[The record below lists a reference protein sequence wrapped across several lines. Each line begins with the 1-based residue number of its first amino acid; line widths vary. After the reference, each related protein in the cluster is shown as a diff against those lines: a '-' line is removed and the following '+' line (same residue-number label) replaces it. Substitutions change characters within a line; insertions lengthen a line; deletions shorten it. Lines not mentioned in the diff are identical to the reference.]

1 MKVSLII
8 NVAYNDAPGF
18 FEIFNNFIVKY
29 PVYNRKGEYSSISY
43 NFEIL
48 DIFFKNYDIFVNW
61 INCYYTYGWYD
72 DETRSWTGAVG
83 KVEMKT
89 FIFVEIKLTDLD

>member
-1 MKVSLII
+1 M
-8 NVAYNDAPGF
+8 
-18 FEIFNNFIVKY
+18 VKY

-48 DIFFKNYDIFVNW
+48 NIFFKNYNIFVNW

-83 KVEMKT
+83 KVEIKS
-89 FIFVEIKLTDLD
+89 FLFVEIKLTDLD